1 MCKTSSLTLTN
12 YFNELQK
19 ISPDKKAEVDYHFLQ
34 TALDTENFELA
45 EQLLQ
50 HQANINSIGG
60 NNNETLSMT
69 FARDERKI
77 KQFNFLLKHHINV
90 SIVCHKEN
98 VVNIIQ
104 RYKNKL
110 ALSEL
115 KSKFDNFPQELRLDK
130 QTFDQLKKQ
139 IHTLHNNLKRSL
151 KN

>member
-90 SIVCHKEN
+90 GIVCHKEN